1 MKKRIISLFML
12 LVLMFSLTACGG
24 SKAEVGRDINIA
36 SLKGPTSMGLAK
48 LYDDQ
53 DNEKTKN
60 NYNYNI
66 VNTPDEIVAGLS
78 KGDFDIAAVPAN
90 LAAVLYNKSEGN
102 LLQVSNINT
111 LGVLYL
117 ASADDSIKDIKDL
130 KGKTIIL
137 SGKGATPEYA
147 IRYLLEKNGLDPNRD
162 VVLSYKSEHTEVLQ
176 ELINDNEAVAILPE
190 PFLTIASKKA
200 NITNTISLN
209 DMWQEI
215 NPGENLIT
223 GVLVVRKEFLKD
235 KNNKMAFDTFLD
247 EYKNS
252 VNFTNE
258 NIEEA
263 AKLIGKYDIVKEE
276 VALEAI
282 PNCNIV
288 YIDSDEMKDQLES
301 YLTTLYVEDPN
312 SIGGAMPD
320 DEFYYKK

>member
-24 SKAEVGRDINIA
+24 SKDEVGRDINIA

-66 VNTPDEIVAGLS
+66 VNTPDDILAGLS

-263 AKLIGKYDIVKEE
+263 AKLIDKYDIVKEE

>member
-12 LVLMFSLTACGG
+12 LVLMFSLTACGD

-60 NYNYNI
+60 NYNYKI

-78 KGDFDIAAVPAN
+78 KGDFDVAAIPAN

-176 ELINDNEAVAILPE
+176 ELINDNKAVAILPE

-223 GVLVVRKEFLKD
+223 GVLVVRKDFLKD

-252 VNFTNE
+252 VNFTND

>member
-176 ELINDNEAVAILPE
+176 ELINDNKSVAILPE

-235 KNNKMAFDTFLD
+235 KNNKMAFDAFLD

-252 VNFTNE
+252 VNFTND